1 MGNESYQS
9 DEREDKDLS
18 ESKHEKAVES
28 GRKNQGESLREL
40 YRSVCTRA
48 HQAHGLS
55 KKKDIER
62 ACDEYEASLN
72 MISDAEKRSDLN
84 EHFRELF
91 EKARAEIE
99 KHYKRTLEKM
109 LEHEE
114 WVTDKRENSEAPL
127 IRPSPTE
134 DGESPEKAGD
144 GGEGSEGVIRIGEER
159 PDDVRNTQ
167 VQDEGK
173 TALSRKISEERG
185 EAPSNQF
192 SGSGSG
198 RTRVSHREEPIL
210 EEGHDDATSTQAGMS
225 IKDLLVDHT
234 DQEKQTRPEQVPEQ
248 TSTHP
253 PSKSSAEPVRYK
265 QITKQNDEQALLPV
279 LLRRFNSSSIFKTR
293 QRKIAAALVAVMLLL
308 LVLVALSSDTEK
320 MTVQIPS
327 KKTGDRAEYDVKGS
341 LSADSETTFETTIGL
356 LSGFDIQFQGFLIQ
370 QVNDTSTV
378 KDGLDESHKALEEY
392 LSQDLDMDGTID
404 LVGLNPKL
412 RDGKLI
418 THQTDYTDLTT
429 NKTIRYKLSNIF
441 RITIPTTE
449 PPFSRE
455 IHSTD
460 KGTFFTSSAQSPTF
474 LSFLRSDFQNNLLP
488 AEIREGDSNINEEYN
503 LKWRACGTKTI
514 AGYRSLAVVISEI
527 ESSDWYDLELKY
539 WISSECPYPTRIE
552 VKGWVDTGELQ
563 GDIVSDILRVYSGS
577 SKVELSY
584 TATLKQFERGDKEV
598 SYGFCF
604 GDHDRTHH
612 DMANFVD
619 WYPEEEYH
627 VPVIFTEEEE
637 GKATGFR
644 DDFSAEDAYDFAINN
659 SDELDG
665 YLAKHKNGY
674 AVEGEFFTDK
684 DGEPSWDFSFGYF
697 DKSTGID
704 SLLDPREDAYHIRLT
719 GEQNGTNVTPSI
731 IDEGEVE
738 VIKPDRTNTNM
749 KSVLSLASAEEIFK
763 VDTETQDFAF
773 EEEDGTSVI
782 DFGSVS
788 FRWETNSIGP
798 AVGILSQFLPDR
810 FDIPTLLGYHL
821 IQNNTSEEE
830 SIYSE
835 RYLAL
840 AERVGAQIAGAI
852 ANSSLH
858 ARAASI
864 AGAGG
869 ACGDRADHRLHAR
882 CRRRVRAI
890 RGPGAPAAALRRH

>member
-392 LSQDLDMDGTID
+392 LSHANRTEAELREELQPLATKRVTRS
-404 LVGLNPKL
+404 LVL
-412 RDGKLI
+412 GKTAGEEKIEVSDSEVEAEIEEI
-418 THQTDYTDLTT
+418 TKAAE
-429 NKTIRYKLSNIF
+429 NKDELEKVLS
-441 RITIPTTE
+441 TPQ
-449 PPFSRE
+449 SRE
-455 IHSTD
+455 SIKQLLLTRKTMQRLVEIAKGLATEVDTAADLAVDRVD
-460 KGTFFTSSAQSPTF
+460 KG
-474 LSFLRSDFQNNLLP
+474 
-488 AEIREGDSNINEEYN
+488 
-503 LKWRACGTKTI
+503 
-514 AGYRSLAVVISEI
+514 
-527 ESSDWYDLELKY
+527 
-539 WISSECPYPTRIE
+539 
-552 VKGWVDTGELQ
+552 
-563 GDIVSDILRVYSGS
+563 
-577 SKVELSY
+577 
-584 TATLKQFERGDKEV
+584 
-598 SYGFCF
+598 
-604 GDHDRTHH
+604 
-612 DMANFVD
+612 
-619 WYPEEEYH
+619 
-627 VPVIFTEEEE
+627 
-637 GKATGFR
+637 
-644 DDFSAEDAYDFAINN
+644 AED
-659 SDELDG
+659 
-665 YLAKHKNGY
+665 
-674 AVEGEFFTDK
+674 V
-684 DGEPSWDFSFGYF
+684 
-697 DKSTGID
+697 
-704 SLLDPREDAYHIRLT
+704 
-719 GEQNGTNVTPSI
+719 
-731 IDEGEVE
+731 
-738 VIKPDRTNTNM
+738 
-749 KSVLSLASAEEIFK
+749 
-763 VDTETQDFAF
+763 
-773 EEEDGTSVI
+773 
-782 DFGSVS
+782 
-788 FRWETNSIGP
+788 
-798 AVGILSQFLPDR
+798 
-810 FDIPTLLGYHL
+810 
-821 IQNNTSEEE
+821 
-830 SIYSE
+830 
-835 RYLAL
+835 
-840 AERVGAQIAGAI
+840 
-852 ANSSLH
+852 
-858 ARAASI
+858 
-864 AGAGG
+864 
-869 ACGDRADHRLHAR
+869 
-882 CRRRVRAI
+882 
-890 RGPGAPAAALRRH
+890 